1 MKYSQAGQG
10 RIFVIRLE
18 DGDIVHEELERFAR
32 DKGIQAASLTI
43 IGGADRDSKLVVGP
57 EKGRSETIVP
67 MEHVLD
73 NVHEIAGVGTIFPD
87 ATGHPSLHLHMA
99 CGRED
104 GAVAGC
110 ARLGVKVWHVMEVI
124 LYELLDTTAHRVL
137 DSETGFELLA
147 PR

>member
-32 DKGIQAASLTI
+32 DKGIRAASLII
-43 IGGADRDSKLVVGP
+43 IGGADTNSKLVVGP
-57 EKGRSETIVP
+57 EKGRTETIVP

-73 NVHEIAGVGTIFPD
+73 DVHEIAGVGTIFPD
-87 ATGHPSLHLHMA
+87 TKGNPSLHLHMA

-104 GAVAGC
+104 GTVAGC

-124 LYELLDTTAHRVL
+124 LFELLDTTAHRAP
-137 DSETGFELLA
+137 DSETGFELLM